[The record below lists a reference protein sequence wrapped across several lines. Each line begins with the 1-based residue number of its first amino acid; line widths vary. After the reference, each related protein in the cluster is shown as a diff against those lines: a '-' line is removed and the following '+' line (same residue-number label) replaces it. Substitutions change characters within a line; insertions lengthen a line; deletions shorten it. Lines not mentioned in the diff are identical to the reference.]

1 MKFEELK
8 IGYVPYSTN
17 LSWPGDRRRFPYF
30 AKRNNTKFEVADV
43 NKYYDIILLT
53 ALTSNLSKWIVYKRK
68 HPDTRFIF
76 EMTDSLILTSD
87 VFRTLFK
94 GIGRFILGRESFLYL
109 NYKAPIIKWLK
120 MADIVICSSTKMAK
134 IISEW
139 NRNII
144 VSLDYTQNE
153 IRTVKSDYNIRG
165 KMKLVW
171 EGQSPGLINLLT
183 LKKVLKQVNSF
194 CELHVITD
202 EQHHDY
208 GNMLTKGVFDL
219 LRGLP
224 ITTVFHKWELYKNY
238 EILSTCDC
246 GIIPLNKNNKMA
258 WHKPANKLISFWFA
272 GIPTIVSGTPAYIEM
287 MDNAG
292 TDLYRSDEEEWISGI
307 RKIYEMTPEQRKSL
321 AEKNMR
327 YIKAHYSD
335 KAIDATWFK
344 VLEKLEMKGF

>member
-1 MKFEELK
+1 MNFKELK
-8 IGYVPYSTN
+8 IGYVPYIAD

-30 AKRNNTKFEVADV
+30 AKRNNIKFEIADV

-53 ALTSNLSKWIVYKRK
+53 ALTSNLSKWIAYKRK

-87 VFRTLFK
+87 IFRTLFK
-94 GIGRFILGRESFLYL
+94 GIGRFILGKESSLYL
-109 NYKAPIIKWLK
+109 DYKVPIIKWLK
-120 MADIVICSSTKMAK
+120 IADIVICSSTKMAK

-139 NRNII
+139 NRNVV

-153 IRTVKSDYNIRG
+153 IRTVKNDYNIG
-165 KMKLVW
+165 EKMKLVW

-183 LKKVLKQVNSF
+183 LKKVLEQVNSF

-202 EQHHDY
+202 EKHYDY
-208 GNMLTKGVFDL
+208 GNMLTKGVFNL
-219 LRGLP
+219 LKELP

-272 GIPTIVSGTPAYIEM
+272 GIPTIVSATPAYTEM
-287 MDNAG
+287 MKNAG
-292 TDLYRSDEEEWISGI
+292 KDLYCTNDEEWISQI
-307 RKIYEMTPEQRKSL
+307 KKIYEMTPTQRNNL
-321 AEKNMR
+321 AEENLK
-327 YIKAHYSD
+327 YVKARYSD
-335 KAIDATWFK
+335 AALDMTWSE
-344 VLEKLEMKGF
+344 VLEKLEMIS